1 MSADRTEKR
10 TVNRTH
16 TGTHVKVTIT
26 ANGVTVA
33 YSVKTYETQ
42 VGEAA
47 RRARAGAEKLLAEVT
62 K

>member
-1 MSADRTEKR
+1 MSADRTEKMV
-10 TVNRTH
+10 VNRNH

-33 YSVKTYETQ
+33 YSVKTYESQ

-47 RRARAGAEKLLAEVT
+47 RRARRGAEKLLAEVAR
-62 K
+62 

>member
-1 MSADRTEKR
+1 MRADRTEKM

-16 TGTHVKVTIT
+16 AGTHVKVTIT

-47 RRARAGAEKLLAEVT
+47 RRARAGAEKLLKEVAR
-62 K
+62 